1 MNSENK
7 IIVTSWN
14 GKSWKMTPE
23 QIEAAYRYREFQY
36 RISDAK
42 NQIELNIDLIE
53 EKYGYSYDEAIEYA
67 EELAEC
73 FNENFDCDVPENDA
87 WSNCIE
93 EVFSSLDR
101 VGKIKQKL
109 ERNGYWVDELES
121 SDGDIRICSNLNS
134 LPMYFDSW
142 KEIKEWIDEVA
153 EID

>member
-1 MNSENK
+1 MNSKNK

-87 WSNCIE
+87 
-93 EVFSSLDR
+93 
-101 VGKIKQKL
+101 
-109 ERNGYWVDELES
+109 
-121 SDGDIRICSNLNS
+121 
-134 LPMYFDSW
+134 
-142 KEIKEWIDEVA
+142 
-153 EID
+153 

>member
-7 IIVTSWN
+7 IVVTSWN
-14 GKSWKMTPE
+14 GKSWEMTPE

-93 EVFSSLDR
+93 EVFSSLGR

-121 SDGDIRICSNLNS
+121 SDGDIRICSNLSN

>member
-87 WSNCIE
+87 WSNCVE
-93 EVFSSLDR
+93 EVFSSLGR
-101 VGKIKQKL
+101 VGKVKQKL

-121 SDGDIRICSNLNS
+121 SDGDIRICSNLSN

>member
-1 MNSENK
+1 MNNENK
-7 IIVTSWN
+7 IVVTSWN
-14 GKSWKMTPE
+14 GKSWEMTPE

-67 EELAEC
+67 EELAEL
-73 FNENFDCDVPENDA
+73 FQDNFDCNVPENEA
-87 WSNCIE
+87 WRNCIA
-93 EVFSSLDR
+93 EVFNSLGR
-101 VGKIKQKL
+101 VEAIKQKL
-109 ERNGYWVDELES
+109 ERNGYWVDELGS
-121 SDGDIRICSNLNS
+121 YDDNIRVCSNLSS